1 MDSVGRAHLARQWS
15 LPAARRS
22 LNHKTYVE
30 LSWRKPALAAAPV
43 VVLHISDKSTF
54 GKSHSSR
61 SGDDEMVEHS
71 HVDQSERLFEALR
84 EQFIRAARFRY
95 TGRMVVREH
104 HCGGV
109 LRQRGLHH
117 FARINAGLAQRPAK
131 KLVRLDQ

>member
-43 VVLHISDKSTF
+43 VVLHISDESTF
-54 GKSHSSR
+54 GKAHGAR

-71 HVDQSERLFEALR
+71 HVDQRKRLFEALC
-84 EQFIRAARFRY
+84 EQFIGAARFGY
-95 TGRMVVREH
+95 TGRMVMREH
-104 HCGGV
+104 DGGGV
-109 LRQRGLHH
+109 PGQR
-117 FARINAGLAQRPAK
+117 
-131 KLVRLDQ
+131 